1 VTGMVVPSNF
11 WELLLCAGIPRPLVY
26 AAIISRPSVL
36 GGGGG
41 GSHHLGSLGNA
52 ESQHAWEQNGL
63 PTPVTAAV
71 RGEGQEKWGFLGQVH
86 GSEGPSRSEG
96 PKRDINV

>member
-1 VTGMVVPSNF
+1 MDVPSNF

-71 RGEGQEKWGFLGQVH
+71 RREGQEKWAFWDAFTAPK
-86 GSEGPSRSEG
+86 GPHVRRTQ
-96 PKRDINV
+96 KKLKN

>member
-52 ESQHAWEQNGL
+52 
-63 PTPVTAAV
+63 V
-71 RGEGQEKWGFLGQVH
+71 
-86 GSEGPSRSEG
+86 
-96 PKRDINV
+96 

>member
-1 VTGMVVPSNF
+1 MVVPSNF

-41 GSHHLGSLGNA
+41 GSHRLGSSGNA

-71 RGEGQEKWGFLGQVH
+71 RGEGQEKWDRFT
-86 GSEGPSRSEG
+86 G
-96 PKRDINV
+96 PKGLHGPKDPKET